1 MQDKIAAD
9 SQKVE
14 WYQGWWK
21 EKMKSSCLMGGEFQ
35 FYKVKKFCTSIAQQ
49 YEYTLQNCKIN

>member
-1 MQDKIAAD
+1 MKDKIAAN

-35 FYKVKKFCTSIAQQ
+35 FCKMKKVCTSIAQQ
-49 YEYTLQNCKIN
+49 YEYTLLNC